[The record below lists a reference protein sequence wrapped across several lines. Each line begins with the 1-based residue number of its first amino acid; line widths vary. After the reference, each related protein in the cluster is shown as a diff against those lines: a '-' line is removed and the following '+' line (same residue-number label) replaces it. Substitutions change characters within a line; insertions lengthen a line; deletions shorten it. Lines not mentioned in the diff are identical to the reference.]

1 LWDLGAGS
9 GSVSIEAAS
18 LLPYGSVW
26 AVEKSPPRSEQIV
39 ANRAFFGA
47 AQVEVIEDDCLA
59 AMAHLPPPDRIF
71 IGGGG
76 GQLPEIIDMAKA
88 KLRPKGLILTS
99 VISLASL
106 ALATKAIA
114 EAGLELSVTQIQA
127 ARSEPLSD
135 SLILKPLNQ
144 VWLVRGDAK

>member
-26 AVEKSPPRSEQIV
+26 AVEKSPLRSEQIA

-47 AQVEVIEDDCLA
+47 AQVEVVEDDALA
-59 AMAHLPPPDRIF
+59 AITHLPPPDRVF

-76 GQLPEIIDMAKA
+76 ERLASIIKA
-88 KLRPKGLILTS
+88 ARKKLRPGGVMVAS
-99 VISLASL
+99 VISLD
-106 ALATKAIA
+106 ALRQAEAAIRA
-114 EAGLELSVTQIQA
+114 AGLELSVTQIQA
-127 ARSEPLSD
+127 ARSEPLGG
-135 SLILKPLNQ
+135 SLYLKPLNQ
-144 VWLVRGDAK
+144 VWLARGASR